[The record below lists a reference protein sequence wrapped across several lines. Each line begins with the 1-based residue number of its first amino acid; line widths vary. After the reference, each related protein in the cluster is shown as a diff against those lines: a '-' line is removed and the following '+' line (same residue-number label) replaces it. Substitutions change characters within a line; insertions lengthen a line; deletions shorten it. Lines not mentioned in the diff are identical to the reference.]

1 MNLLMIILI
10 ALGIWVGVA
19 ICYFAWRVMPEVPG
33 TDPSDLAA
41 GTDTVKTASSAQGA
55 KRYGDEGDEGA

>member
-10 ALGIWVGVA
+10 ALGIWVGAA

-33 TDPSDLAA
+33 TDPGDAKSGTEKVAVLSDDE
-41 GTDTVKTASSAQGA
+41 TDPGEGQDATGA
-55 KRYGDEGDEGA
+55 